1 MKKQLRFPGLIGS
14 ILLAFLVGFGLH
26 MVLEENQSSASVIA
40 EAEAQIKTKFIGEY
54 DDQAVQDAAIEGMVS
69 ALGDRWSYYLSPEE
83 YASYE
88 ASVQNAYVGIGVTV
102 QQDEA
107 QGKLEI
113 KSVQD
118 GGAAQKGGLQP
129 GEWIVAVDGV
139 SIEGKTVGE
148 AKALISGEEGTDV
161 TLTVQSREG
170 TTREVGLTRS
180 KITVI
185 PVKYELLE
193 QGAGYIQI
201 QNFDSTASQYAKE
214 AVGQLLDQ
222 GAESLV
228 FDLRNNPGGLLKELL
243 DLLDFLLPEG
253 DTFRSVSYTGEE
265 TVYHSDESCID
276 LPIAVLINEETY
288 SAAEFFAAIFQENG
302 RGQVIGTQTCGKG
315 YSQVPIRL
323 SSGGAVVLSTAKYFT
338 PNGVSLIGTG
348 VVPDVVQTLTEEQNL
363 ALLQGALPK
372 EADPQLQA
380 ALAALSSQKG
390 S

>member
-1 MKKQLRFPGLIGS
+1 MKKQIRFPVLVWAV
-14 ILLAFLVGFGLH
+14 LLAFLAGFGLH
-26 MVLEENQSSASVIA
+26 VALAGNQGSVSVIA
-40 EAEAQIKTKFIGEY
+40 EAEEQIKTKFIGKY
-54 DDQAVQDAAIEGMVS
+54 DTQAVEDAAIESMVS

-83 YASYE
+83 YDSYE
-88 ASVQNAYVGIGVTV
+88 ASVENAYVGIGITV
-102 QQDEA
+102 QQDES
-107 QGKLEI
+107 QGKLQI

-129 GEWIVAVDGV
+129 GEWILAVNGV
-139 SIEGKTVGE
+139 SLEGKTTRE

-161 TLTVQSREG
+161 TLTIQDPGG
-170 TTREVGLTRS
+170 TKREVVLTRS

-185 PVKYELLE
+185 PVEYELLG
-193 QGAGYIQI
+193 QQTGYIKI
-201 QNFDSTASQYAKE
+201 ENFDSTASQYAKE
-214 AVGQLLDQ
+214 AVQVLMDQ
-222 GAESLV
+222 GAEGFV

-253 DTFRSVSYTGEE
+253 DTFISVSYTGEE
-265 TVYHSDESCID
+265 TVYHSDESCVN
-276 LPIAVLINEETY
+276 LPIAVLVNEETY

-338 PNGVSLIGTG
+338 PNRVSLIGTG

-363 ALLQGALPK
+363 ALLRGELSK
-372 EADPQLQA
+372 MEDPQLQT
-380 ALAALSSQKG
+380 ALMALGNQMDD
-390 S
+390 